1 MKFTKPALS
10 IPDLVQRWRDRGLQI
25 ADAAEGAH
33 YLQFIGYYRLSA
45 YALPLQDK
53 LGSASGVIDK
63 PFKAGTT
70 FENILN
76 LYRFDRELRLL
87 FMDAIERIEGAQ
99 SMLRTLLQRVV
110 PRDLNP
116 ENPADPDVFQ
126 ASRYRMTFT
135 ALSPSAIEA
144 NGLARF
150 VLEVTE
156 ASGKKKLNLSWTG
169 ISGTTVRQTQTLLV
183 DASDISFAFATL
195 DQTGVFV
202 WRDDWIEQFGAPA
215 LVIVRAK
222 FPVGSAIQWP
232 ELVIRPRI
240 SRDPSCI
247 YDPVSFSCRHA

>member
-1 MKFTKPALS
+1 MNRQNESGYSLVELLVVLALF
-10 IPDLVQRWRDRGLQI
+10 GLI
-25 ADAAEGAH
+25 AIAMTGGIRFGA
-33 YLQFIGYYRLSA
+33 RA
-45 YALPLQDK
+45 WEK
-53 LGSASGVIDK
+53 SG
-63 PFKAGTT
+63 AQA
-70 FENILN
+70 
-76 LYRFDRELRLL
+76 
-87 FMDAIERIEGAQ
+87 DAIERIEGAQ
-99 SMLRTLLQRVV
+99 NMLRTLLQRVV
-110 PRDLNP
+110 PRDLDP

>member
-1 MKFTKPALS
+1 MKRHNESGYSLVELLVVLALF
-10 IPDLVQRWRDRGLQI
+10 GLI
-25 ADAAEGAH
+25 AIAMTGGIRFGA
-33 YLQFIGYYRLSA
+33 RA
-45 YALPLQDK
+45 WEK
-53 LGSASGVIDK
+53 SGAQV
-63 PFKAGTT
+63 
-70 FENILN
+70 
-76 LYRFDRELRLL
+76 
-87 FMDAIERIEGAQ
+87 DAIERIEGAQ
-99 SMLRTLLQRVV
+99 NMLRTLLQRVV

-126 ASRYRMTFT
+126 ASRHRMTFT

-156 ASGKKKLNLSWTG
+156 ASGKKQLNLSWTG
-169 ISGTTVRQTQTLLV
+169 INGNSGRQSQSLLV
-183 DASDISFAFATL
+183 DANDISFSFATL

-202 WRDDWIEQFGAPA
+202 WRDDWIEQSGAPA

-222 FPVGSAIQWP
+222 FPSGSAIQWP

-240 SRDPSCI
+240 SRDPSCV